1 MIPVFKKEWKA
12 NFRTL
17 TGWLFLAITLFFTGW
32 YFKAYGLDEGYPYLS
47 YIIGGLKLIFMFTF
61 PLLTMRSFA
70 EEKRYRTDQLLF
82 TAPVSARAVVF
93 GKYLA
98 ALMTFLTTVPLL
110 IVFMCILRIYGEVPA
125 KENVVA
131 VVYFVL
137 FGMAC
142 IGIGIFI
149 SALSD
154 NQIIAAVLTFFVL
167 MCSASVSGIVS
178 SAGIKNP
185 VLIKISGLFDLAKPF
200 DNGMYG
206 TLDWADPVYYISV
219 SLLMLYLTDFV
230 LTSGRLHVKTSGLK
244 NAVTGVLRLILILF
258 AMAACNLLIR
268 GLPEEKRLSDM
279 TYNKIRSLSEE
290 AKAGIADLDK
300 DVMIYVYCEE
310 DEKDDTVDSTLSYM
324 SAYND
329 KIKVMYISPSANP
342 QFYRQYSERE
352 PSANSLIVTCEDKSR
367 VIEYTDC
374 YKLNYKYAYNAVS
387 DTYVVSGYDV
397 TGYDGEGKIVS
408 AIDHVTD
415 TAIKKAYCI
424 GGHDEMEF
432 DPELKMR
439 IENAHFEIENINLLQ
454 YDEIPED
461 CSVLFISGPLSD
473 LTDEELAKLKKYTSK
488 DAGAIFICAYTDGGM
503 QENYDS
509 LLQSLGIKV
518 LDGIV
523 YESNK
528 AYYNNDESYLLP
540 EIVNTEW
547 TQGIYTEG
555 RTKYIYMPFA
565 KGLKLIE
572 AAGVE
577 CKTFLSSSESA
588 GISGADNAEK
598 GPFSLGVYVRKYL
611 DNGSFRAAVISSDY
625 FLDPEIN
632 RAVGGNNHNLFI
644 KLLASVSETEE
655 TTDIAVKNYEYDRIL
670 VPENVRSVLGAFFM
684 AALPLMMLAIG
695 MVIREIRRRK

>member
-61 PLLTMRSFA
+61 PILTMRSFA

-98 ALMTFLTTVPLL
+98 ALMTFLTTLPLL
-110 IVFMCILRIYGEVPA
+110 IVFMGILKVYGDVPV
-125 KENVVA
+125 KENAVA
-131 VVYFVL
+131 IFYFVL

-185 VLIKISGLFDLAKPF
+185 VLLKISGLFDLAKPF

-206 TLDWADPVYYISV
+206 TIDWADPVYYISV
-219 SLLMLYLTDFV
+219 TILMLYLTDFV
-230 LTSGRLHVKTSGLK
+230 LTSGRLHVKTSGIF
-244 NAVTGVLRLILILF
+244 NALTGVLRLILILF
-258 AMAACNLLIR
+258 VMAACNLLIR
-268 GLPEEKRLSDM
+268 GLPAERRVADM

-290 AKAGIADLDK
+290 AKAGIAGLDK
-300 DVMIYVYCEE
+300 EVMIYVYCEE
-310 DEKDDTVDSTLSYM
+310 DEKDETLDSTLSYM

-352 PSANSLIVTCEDKSR
+352 PAANSLIVTCEDKSR

-374 YKLNYKYAYNAVS
+374 YTLNYKYAYNAVS

-415 TAIKKAYCI
+415 TALQKIYCL
-424 GGHDEMEF
+424 GGHDEVQA
-432 DPELKMR
+432 DPELQMR
-439 IENAHFEIENINLLQ
+439 IENAHFETENINLLK

-461 CSVLFISGPLSD
+461 CSVLLILGPLSD
-473 LTDEELAKLKKYTSK
+473 ITEEELAKVKKYTSR
-488 DAGAIFICAYTDGGM
+488 DAGAIFICAYTDGGK

-509 LLQSLGIKV
+509 LLSSLGIKV
-518 LDGIV
+518 LDGTV
-523 YESNK
+523 YESSK
-528 AYYNNDESYLLP
+528 AYYNNEDTYLLP
-540 EIVNTEW
+540 EIVDTEW
-547 TQGIYTEG
+547 TRGIYTEG

-572 AAGVE
+572 APGVE
-577 CKTFLSSSESA
+577 CRTFLTSTESA
-588 GISGADNAEK
+588 GINGADSAEE
-598 GPFSLGVYVRKYL
+598 GPFSLGVFVRKYL
-611 DNGSFRAAVISSDY
+611 DKGSFRAAVLSSDY

-632 RAVGGNNHNLFI
+632 RAVGGNNHSLFI
-644 KLLASVSETEE
+644 KLLTSVAETKD
-655 TTDIAVKNYEYDRIL
+655 TADIPVKNYEYDRIL
-670 VPENVRSVLGAFFM
+670 VPGGVRSGLGIFFM
-684 AALPLMMLAIG
+684 AALPLMLIAVG
-695 MVIREIRRRK
+695 LVIRGIRRRK

>member
-1 MIPVFKKEWKA
+1 MIPVLKKEWKS
-12 NFRTL
+12 NFKTL

-82 TAPVSARAVVF
+82 TAPVSARAVVG

-98 ALMTFLTTVPLL
+98 ALLTFLTTIPLL
-110 IVFMCILRIYGEVPA
+110 IVFMCILSVYGDVPF
-125 KENVVA
+125 KENIVSL
-131 VVYFVL
+131 VYFVL

-167 MCSASVSGIVS
+167 MCSASVSGIVA
-178 SAGIKNP
+178 SAGIKNG
-185 VLIKISGLFDLAKPF
+185 VLLKIFGLFDLAKPF

-219 SLLMLYLTDFV
+219 TILMLYLTVFV
-230 LTSGRLHVKTSGLK
+230 LTSRRLHVKTSGILNAAAEMLK
-244 NAVTGVLRLILILF
+244 LVLILGV
-258 AMAACNLLIR
+258 MAGCNLFVR
-268 GLPEEKRLSDM
+268 GLPAESRSIDM
-279 TYNKIRSLSEE
+279 TYNKIRSLSED
-290 AKAGIADLDK
+290 AKAGIADLK
-300 DVMIYVYCEE
+300 DEVMIYVYCSKDKA
-310 DEKDDTVDSTLSYM
+310 DETLDSTLTYM

-329 KIKVMYISPSANP
+329 RIKVMYIDPAANP
-342 QFYRQYSERE
+342 QFYRQYADRE
-352 PSANSLIVTCEDKSR
+352 PGENSLIVTSGDRSR

-408 AIDHVTD
+408 AIDFVTD
-415 TAIKKAYCI
+415 ASLKKIYCI
-424 GGHDEMEF
+424 GGHDEAAP
-432 DPELKMR
+432 DTELKMR
-439 IENAHFEIENINLLQ
+439 IENAHFELSDINLLQ
-454 YDEIPED
+454 YDEVPED
-461 CSVLFISGPLSD
+461 CSVLFILGPLSD
-473 LTDEELAKLKKYTSK
+473 LTDDELAKLKKYTGR
-488 DAGAIFICAYTDGGM
+488 DAGAIMFCAYTDGEI
-503 QENYDS
+503 QKNYDS
-509 LLQSLGIKV
+509 LLAGLGIKV
-518 LDGIV
+518 LEGIV
-523 YESNK
+523 YESSE
-528 AYYNNDESYLLP
+528 AYYNNEDTYLLP
-540 EIVNTEW
+540 QIEDTPW

-565 KGLKLIE
+565 KGLKLTE

-577 CKTFLSSSESA
+577 CRTFLST
-588 GISGADNAEK
+588 SGNAHINGNAEEE
-598 GPFSLGVYVRKYL
+598 GPFSLGVFVKKYL
-611 DNGSFRAAVISSDY
+611 DKGSFRAAVISSDY

-644 KLLASVSETEE
+644 KLLTSVAESGEVA
-655 TTDIAVKNYEYDRIL
+655 DIPVKNYEYDRIL
-670 VPENVRSVLGAFFM
+670 VPGSVRTVMGGFFM
-684 AALPLMMLAIG
+684 AALPLMMILIG
-695 MVIREIRRRK
+695 LIIREIRKRK